1 MEMLKIWDIIWDNT
15 LFHYATA
22 IVLIF
27 AICVELYSVFRYCLK
42 FRTTQTAIK
51 ILEQWR
57 LKGKNSNPKEDNIR
71 DWLKKHL
78 GTNELDKIQCRNNKY
93 FLITYPAILS
103 TPVPRSSLRFI
114 TTLCTAIGVLG
125 TFYGIQQ
132 GLQDVNF
139 DTRNIEQ
146 LMPAIKQLIAG
157 MKTAF
162 STSLMGLGSGSI
174 FTLILFATD
183 SIKQNQR
190 DSLRE
195 KLDKITTQEI
205 AADQEANSLQQVV
218 NNLNRVAKNLSEIQP
233 PSAEL
238 IGEAVG
244 QQIRTILLPGL
255 KAIHQEQ
262 RQTRE
267 LQENQGQRVL
277 ENLIQD
283 LRIQV
288 LEPIADRLDRSAELT
303 NQASEAVLTLHRDLG
318 TSITTIQDFQQQ
330 TLTQLQGFASDLRQ
344 TLSQF
349 QTDTKGVLE
358 KTAVEIN
365 RAVNHSIEGMT
376 AQRTAFQESAEN
388 AAATF
393 RGIREELEEA
403 LRHRAVVEQ
412 EMLQATRTGMI
423 NILSQAHTAFREQN
437 SVLET
442 TGNQASAL
450 MNSARD
456 NLLETLGNIDHTL
469 TVCNQTVQQDLT
481 SFREEYQAHL
491 QNFFEKTAVEINRAV
506 NQSIEGMTAQKTAFQ
521 ESAEN
526 AAATFK
532 GIREE
537 LEEALRQRAEVERQM
552 LQATRTGMINILSQA
567 HTSFKEELQTTGNQ
581 ASSLMNSAKNNLLDS
596 LGNINHTLTACRHTI
611 EEDLRAFRDEYQANL
626 HNFFE
631 EQNNLL
637 EKTLGEQRNGL
648 SGVVNHLNNVFKE
661 EYQRRRELS
670 DQVQKDMNL
679 VSDTTRDVSKLA
691 NIIGLNSSDRLI
703 QLREIACEIGTQVR
717 DIQLDYRSL
726 SHTFEKSLNSW
737 KNHFEQTQNHFFKE
751 ADTAI
756 TQVCQNLYHSADV
769 LVKATDNRNQ
779 FNGNH

>member
-1 MEMLKIWDIIWDNT
+1 MEILKIWDIIWDNT

-42 FRTTQTAIK
+42 FRTTQTAIN

-57 LKGKNSNPKEDNIR
+57 LKGKNSNPKEDIR

-78 GTNELDKIQCRNNKY
+78 GTYELDKIQRRNNKY

-103 TPVPRSSLRFI
+103 SPVPRSSLRFV

-139 DTRNIEQ
+139 DTRSIEQ

-190 DSLRE
+190 DGLRE
-195 KLDKITTQEI
+195 KLDEITTQEI
-205 AADQEANSLQQVV
+205 AADQEANSLQAVV
-218 NNLNRVAKNLSEIQP
+218 NNLNRVAKNLSGLQP

-238 IGEAVG
+238 IGEAIG

-255 KAIHQEQ
+255 RAIHQEQ

-288 LEPIADRLDRSAELT
+288 LEPIVVRLDKSADLT
-303 NQASEAVLTLHRDLG
+303 EKASESVLTLHRDLG
-318 TSITTIQDFQQQ
+318 TSITTIQNFQQQ
-330 TLTQLQGFASDLRQ
+330 TLTQLKEFTNDLSH

-349 QTDTKGVLE
+349 QTETRGVLGQ
-358 KTAVEIN
+358 TAVEIN
-365 RAVNHSIEGMT
+365 RAVNQSIEGMTAQRAAFQESAENAAATFRGIREELEEALRHRAEVEQEMLQVTRTGMINILSQAHTAFREQNSVLETTGNQASSLMNGARDNLLDTLGNIDHTLSACNQTVQQGLTSFREEYQAHLHNFFEQTAVEINRALDHSIEGMT

-393 RGIREELEEA
+393 RGIREELEQA
-403 LRHRAVVEQ
+403 LQ
-412 EMLQATRTGMI
+412 
-423 NILSQAHTAFREQN
+423 
-437 SVLET
+437 
-442 TGNQASAL
+442 
-450 MNSARD
+450 
-456 NLLETLGNIDHTL
+456 
-469 TVCNQTVQQDLT
+469 
-481 SFREEYQAHL
+481 
-491 QNFFEKTAVEINRAV
+491 
-506 NQSIEGMTAQKTAFQ
+506 
-521 ESAEN
+521 
-526 AAATFK
+526 
-532 GIREE
+532 
-537 LEEALRQRAEVERQM
+537 QRAEVEQQM

-567 HTSFKEELQTTGNQ
+567 HRSFQQELQTTGNE
-581 ASSLMNSAKNNLLDS
+581 ASSLMNRAKENLLVT
-596 LGNINHTLTACRHTI
+596 LGNIDHKLIACHHTI
-611 EEDLRAFRDEYQANL
+611 EENLTAFREQYQANL

-637 EKTLGEQRNGL
+637 EETLGEQRDGL

-670 DQVQKDMNL
+670 DQFQKDMNL
-679 VSDTTRDVSKLA
+679 VSDTTQEVSKLA
-691 NIIGLNSSDRLI
+691 NTVGINSNQRLL
-703 QLREIACEIGTQVR
+703 QLQEIAREIGTQVK
-717 DIQLDYRSL
+717 DIQSQYREL
-726 SHTFEKSLNSW
+726 SESFESSLNAW
-737 KNHFEQTQNHFFKE
+737 KNHFEQTQTHFFKE
-751 ADTAI
+751 ADTALA
-756 TQVCQNLYHSADV
+756 QVCQNLYHSADV
-769 LVKATDNRNQ
+769 LVRATDHRNQ